1 MSGWI
6 THMSWF
12 LSIRNPA
19 AAVGQGGGRVCGS
32 EAPGRGKVRFRPVPR
47 RHTAAAWLTRRPGRT
62 SPPTPLTL
70 RSLASMSTK
79 TGEPRPWH
87 CHGAGRAGGGRECW
101 PGPGSAIDLP
111 AEGPQQMDGCVS
123 GPLTSWASCLP
134 GPTSWACWR
143 CGCREGCW
151 KRAEACYIP
160 AWGRPPLPQSVPCA
174 NNNIIIWLSWTL
186 ICHPNVTYSR
196 KAKQLKKDSFPKSPF
211 LVNSLPFLCQ
221 VIKPGHPVWHDC

>member
-1 MSGWI
+1 MGGWI

-47 RHTAAAWLTRRPGRT
+47 RHTAAAWLTRRPGRA

-87 CHGAGRAGGGRECW
+87 CHGTTGRAGRGEGRNASL
-101 PGPGSAIDLP
+101 GRG
-111 AEGPQQMDGCVS
+111 V
-123 GPLTSWASCLP
+123 PLTS
-134 GPTSWACWR
+134 
-143 CGCREGCW
+143 
-151 KRAEACYIP
+151 
-160 AWGRPPLPQSVPCA
+160 
-174 NNNIIIWLSWTL
+174 
-186 ICHPNVTYSR
+186 
-196 KAKQLKKDSFPKSPF
+196 QLKAHNRWTGVCLALLPLEL
-211 LVNSLPFLCQ
+211 LVCLGRHPEPAGGVSAEK
-221 VIKPGHPVWHDC
+221 VARRGPGHVIYLRGAGRLPPVCPLCKH